1 MSVYSYE
8 NLKNISARHF
18 NVFINDLKN
27 STWNNEMKPM
37 GYKSLFVASLFYI
50 IFLIAVF
57 LNKIL
62 YTRIEI
68 ACIEIIY
75 IASWP
80 TLIIVYSTNW
90 NQRVYS
96 ADDKTVLP

>member
-1 MSVYSYE
+1 
-8 NLKNISARHF
+8 
-18 NVFINDLKN
+18 
-27 STWNNEMKPM
+27 MKPM

-50 IFLIAVF
+50 NFLIAVF

-75 IASWP
+75 IANWP

-96 ADDKTVLP
+96 ADAKTVLP